1 VKIALVAYRVF
12 GAIALLFLASSE
24 AAAGREAQSCEYRSV
39 VVDPTIADEAAG
51 GREIAEPLR
60 RAFLQIAAEAL
71 PGLGIRVV
79 ENPAEAFWTLTAS
92 GLVGP
97 TSVGIFIELTGS
109 IELQHHL
116 YIADLADN
124 GFSYRGEVGGNN
136 YIGVFPDAPPER
148 YRREVARAVNLLWG
162 YESEQVA
169 ALCGMSAQLKDEGW
183 MGIRELRLELIDE
196 LKRARAE
203 RARVGQDKHLELEV
217 EETVPRRSTD

>member
-1 VKIALVAYRVF
+1 VKIALAACRVF
-12 GAIALLFLASSE
+12 GAIALLFLASSGV
-24 AAAGREAQSCEYRSV
+24 AAGREAQSCEYRSV
-39 VVDPTIADEAAG
+39 VVDAALADEAAG

-60 RAFLQIAAEAL
+60 RAFLQFAADAL
-71 PGLGIRVV
+71 PSLGIRVV
-79 ENPAEAFWTLTAS
+79 ENPEDAFWTLTAS
-92 GLVGP
+92 RLVGP

-124 GFSYRGEVGGNN
+124 SFSYRGEVGGNH
-136 YIGVFPDAPPER
+136 YIDILPDAQAGR
-148 YRREVARAVNLLWG
+148 YRREAARAVRLLWG

-203 RARVGQDKHLELEV
+203 RARVGQTKRLELNV
-217 EETVPRRSTD
+217 EGALPQGSAD